1 MKKLALFAVMLG
13 LVFVVSCTTKFTTTT
28 TTESRTTTTT
38 TLDLSRIHSEVYA
51 RIYEEL
57 YAEIRAEVLANLSEE
72 RFEAIYQ
79 QVVTDLLAK
88 VESGE
93 MEVTALSL
101 IELIYGVAAKE
112 ATAAVGVSNFDATG
126 ALKATGSGVIFHKV
140 GNKYYVITNQH
151 VVEDGTSYQ
160 IRFEDGSTIDAILR
174 GVDSLVDIAV
184 LYFTSD
190 EPHAV
195 ATFADSDAVLKGT
208 LVLAVGNPSGYEY
221 FGSMTLGI
229 VSGVRRYF
237 DIDGDNIKDLFV
249 PYIQHDAAIN
259 AGNSGGPLFDLEG
272 HIVGIN
278 VIKISSVEI
287 EGMGFAIPGNLAHDV
302 AMDIIEYGV
311 SKQKPVLGIQFIDIA
326 LNYAYFAA
334 NGITLPEGVVKG
346 FYIIQVYPDL
356 SLSSY
361 VQPGDILLEI
371 GDIAIENSVQFVTE
385 FSSRY
390 RVGDIVS
397 ITILRGGQP
406 LTIEN
411 IELKARLN

>member
-1 MKKLALFAVMLG
+1 MKKLALAVIILMTAFLA
-13 LVFVVSCTTKFTTTT
+13 SCTTKFTTTT
-28 TTESRTTTTT
+28 TVSRTTTTT
-38 TLDLSRIHSEVYA
+38 TLNLSRIHSEVYA

-57 YAEIRAEVLANLSEE
+57 YAEIRAEVLQNLSEE
-72 RFEAIYQ
+72 RFDQIYQ
-79 QVVTDLLAK
+79 QVVADLLDR
-88 VESGE
+88 VEQGE

-112 ATAAVGVSNFDATG
+112 ADAAIGVTNYDATG
-126 ALKATGSGVIFHKV
+126 AVQATGSGVIFHKV

-151 VVEDGTSYQ
+151 VVEDGTTFE
-160 IRFEDGSTIDAILR
+160 IEFEDGSSIEAILR
-174 GVDSLVDIAV
+174 GVDKLVDIAV

-190 EPHAV
+190 ETFAV
-195 ATFADSDAVLKGT
+195 ATFADSDAVTKGT
-208 LVLAVGNPSGYEY
+208 LALAVGNPSGYRY
-221 FGSMTLGI
+221 YGSMTLGI
-229 VSGVRRYF
+229 VSGVKRYF

-259 AGNSGGPLFDLEG
+259 AGNSGGPLFNLEG
-272 HIVGIN
+272 KIIGIN

-287 EGMGFAIPGNLAHDV
+287 EGMGFAIPGNLAYDV
-302 AMDIIEYGV
+302 AMDIIEFGV

-334 NGITLPEGVVKG
+334 NGIALPEGVDKG

-356 SLSSY
+356 SLSNY
-361 VQPGDILLEI
+361 VQPSDILIQIGEI
-371 GDIAIENSVQFVTE
+371 EIQNSVQFVTA

-406 LTIEN
+406 LTIDN

>member
-1 MKKLALFAVMLG
+1 MKKLALAVVILMTAFL
-13 LVFVVSCTTKFTTTT
+13 VSCTTKFTTTT
-28 TTESRTTTTT
+28 TIPRTTTTT
-38 TLDLSRIHSEVYA
+38 TLNLSRIHSEVYA

-57 YAEIRAEVLANLSEE
+57 YAQIRAEVLQNLSEE

-79 QVVTDLLAK
+79 QVVTDLLLK
-88 VESGE
+88 VEQGE

-112 ATAAVGVSNFDATG
+112 AEAAVGVTNFDATG
-126 ALKATGSGVIFHKV
+126 AIKATGTGVIFHKV

-151 VVEDGTSYQ
+151 VVEGGTTFE
-160 IRFEDGSTIDAILR
+160 IRFEDGSAIQAILR
-174 GVDSLVDIAV
+174 GVDKLVDIAV

-190 EPHAV
+190 ERFAV
-195 ATFADSDAVLKGT
+195 ASFADSNAVTKGT
-208 LVLAVGNPSGYEY
+208 LVLAVGNPSGYQY

-229 VSGVRRYF
+229 VSGTKRYF

-259 AGNSGGPLFDLEG
+259 AGNSGGPLFNLEG
-272 HIVGIN
+272 KIIGIN

-287 EGMGFAIPGNLAHDV
+287 EGMGFAIPGNLAYDV

-326 LNYAYFAA
+326 FNYAYFGA

-356 SLSSY
+356 SLTNY
-361 VQPGDILLEI
+361 VQPGDILIEI
-371 GDIAIENSVQFVTE
+371 GGILIQNSVQFVTD

-390 RVGDIVS
+390 RVGDLVS

-406 LTIEN
+406 LTIDN